1 MIVFHRLQ
9 GYVAIYFIFLTFL
22 FTLAKFDIHNVT
34 NSCITNCYTNLTYMV
49 SGWDRVFIF

>member
-9 GYVAIYFIFLTFL
+9 GYVAIYFIFFTFL

-34 NSCITNCYTNLTYMV
+34 NSCITNCHTNLTYMV